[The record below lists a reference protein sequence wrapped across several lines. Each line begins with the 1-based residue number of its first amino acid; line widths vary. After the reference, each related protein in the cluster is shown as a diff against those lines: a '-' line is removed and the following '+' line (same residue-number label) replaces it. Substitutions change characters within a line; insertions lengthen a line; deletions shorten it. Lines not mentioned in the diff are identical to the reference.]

1 MTAAATSFTPWVSL
15 VGGILIGLAALLLLA
30 VEGRIAGISGIAS
43 GVVTQSRAGERQ
55 WRAWFLAGLVGSGF
69 VLSLIWP
76 PWYAVAT
83 SGPLWAFGLAGL
95 IVGFGTRLGSGCTSG
110 HGVCGVGRLSV
121 RSMAAT
127 VIFLL
132 TGMITVAV
140 IRAFTGG
147 MS

>member
-1 MTAAATSFTPWVSL
+1 MTAAATSFTPWASL

-43 GVVTQSRAGERQ
+43 GVVTQSQAGERQ
-55 WRAWFLAGLVGSGF
+55 WRALFLAGLVGSGF

-76 PWYAVAT
+76 QWYVVAT

-110 HGVCGVGRLSV
+110 HGVCGIGRLSV
-121 RSMAAT
+121 RSMVAT
-127 VIFLL
+127 VTFLL
-132 TGMITVAV
+132 AGMITVAV